1 MLSHLLDNGLNSL
14 QHLLGLDADSLGHV
28 VCLVNAHH
36 LVSQFEHVIPQ
47 GNDDE
52 LGRSGKRRHLL
63 DLSRAMLASRLLTN
77 GFLDVASDNR
87 HVLVVQS
94 SIDLIHAVQGRGLE
108 DVQSEDQ
115 RERR

>member
-1 MLSHLLDNGLNSL
+1 LLTHLLNDSLNSL
-14 QHLLGLDADSLGHV
+14 ENLLRLDADGLSHV

-36 LVSQFEHVIPQ
+36 LVSEFEHVVPQ

-63 DLSRAMLASRLLTN
+63 DLSGAMLASRLLTN

-87 HVLVVQS
+87 HILVV
-94 SIDLIHAVQGRGLE
+94 
-108 DVQSEDQ
+108 
-115 RERR
+115 